1 MLPAVKFATKFLKG
15 ETFTVDGFE
24 YQFISVQPQEDWA
37 INIIVNVLLPKK
49 GQSFVV
55 RKFDYDISAI
65 VANFMEYFGSSVSYN
80 LKILVDGRP
89 SPERGVYINKEDQ
102 DEIINSLNG
111 NMSNLSISYRTTESF
126 TYRIKGD
133 LYWEK
138 GDGKFHQDSI
148 DEAIDFYFYYNV
160 STISVNNSE
169 LDVKPSKINEFAST
183 LNNKLQDNDNFR
195 DKVVDILYRV
205 LEPSIQIEKLEVYLY
220 ANYFLKTINGKEYEP
235 KLPELEF
242 KSYMFID

>member
-37 INIIVNVLLPKK
+37 INITVNVLLPKK

-55 RKFDYDISAI
+55 NKFDYDISAI
-65 VANFMEYFGSSVSYN
+65 VANFMEYFGSPVSYN

-133 LYWEK
+133 LDWER
-138 GDGKFHQDSI
+138 GDGKFY
-148 DEAIDFYFYYNV
+148 EVNEEIDFYFYYNV
-160 STISVNNSE
+160 STVSVNNGE
-169 LDVKPSKINEFAST
+169 LDIKPSKINEFAST
-183 LNNKLQDNDNFR
+183 LNDKLQDNDYFR
-195 DKVVDILYRV
+195 DKVREIIYRV
-205 LEPSIQIEKLEVYLY
+205 LEPSIQIEKLEVYLN
-220 ANYFLKTINGKEYEP
+220 ANYFLKKINGKEYEP
-235 KLPELEF
+235 KSPELEF
-242 KSYMFID
+242 RNYMFIN